1 MGQCVTSLCYTQC
14 GCPGHGAGEM
24 LQAFLQRAQVQG
36 LRCLSDLKFFYSHLA
51 CLPWVT
57 SCLVPNFLCHLGVI
71 SLSLSLFFVIDKDRG
86 GAYNLWVTDK
96 AACC

>member
-1 MGQCVTSLCYTQC
+1 MGAMCDFSVLHSVWLS
-14 GCPGHGAGEM
+14 GHGAGEM

-36 LRCLSDLKFFYSHLA
+36 PRCLSDLKFFYSHLA

-71 SLSLSLFFVIDKDRG
+71 SLSLSLSLFLLLTKTEEAPIICG
-86 GAYNLWVTDK
+86 
-96 AACC
+96 